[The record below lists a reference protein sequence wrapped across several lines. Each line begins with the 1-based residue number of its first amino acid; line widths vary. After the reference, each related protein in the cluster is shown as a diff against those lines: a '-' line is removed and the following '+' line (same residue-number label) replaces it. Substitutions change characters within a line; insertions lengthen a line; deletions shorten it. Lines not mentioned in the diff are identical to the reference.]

1 MHTAPKNGPRNAQTP
16 KAKRRGLK
24 TVTNQ
29 VPKMGSISWGTL
41 RSKDLVRSF
50 TSEYERLGG
59 RPSNIRRF
67 DNVIIGNNL
76 SASHDEELT
85 WALEDLFELLNEMA
99 PEGSYFGAHE
109 GDGADFGFWLLSE
122 EA

>member
-1 MHTAPKNGPRNAQTP
+1 VTRLPRRWP
-16 KAKRRGLK
+16 E

-29 VPKMGSISWGTL
+29 VPKMGSISCGTL

-59 RPSNIRRF
+59 RPSNIRHF

-122 EA
+122 GA